1 MDSNQIAQH
10 PEVKGQ
16 QYADKLGERTLNQ
29 AELALINKI
38 KAKGADLEALLL
50 EVNEL
55 IAARTTQYGTPDGE
69 HYRNAALGKTNLQ
82 QGYMWLIRAVAAPNG
97 LV

>member
-1 MDSNQIAQH
+1 MSEEKRPGEN
-10 PEVKGQ
+10 PEAGNISG
-16 QYADKLGERTLNQ
+16 YRKLSD
-29 AELALINKI
+29 AELALVNKI
-38 KAKGADLEALLL
+38 KAKGPELETLLL

>member
-1 MDSNQIAQH
+1 MSENNRPGEN
-10 PEVKGQ
+10 PEVNNVSG
-16 QYADKLGERTLNQ
+16 YRKLDD
-29 AELALINKI
+29 AELALVNKI
-38 KAKGADLEALLL
+38 KAEGPKLEALLL

-55 IAARTTQYGTPDGE
+55 IAARTMQYGTPDGE